1 MSFVSFLFFSHLPPM
16 RYTRTSPPLYA
27 HPFNR
32 CRHRAYFQLADIM
45 TCKIFFQ
52 ATLAPL
58 VRIQENVPQF
68 KLPPLEPGREY
79 QLAVYAVNAKGRS
92 ENYIFDRVRIGSLLM
107 PPYGMCMCKIIII
120 I

>member
-1 MSFVSFLFFSHLPPM
+1 MSFILSIFILLYIFHYTRISIFYMCVCVSFPTYSFFSL
-16 RYTRTSPPLYA
+16 L
-27 HPFNR
+27 
-32 CRHRAYFQLADIM
+32 
-45 TCKIFFQ
+45 K

-92 ENYIFDRVRIGSLLM
+92 ENYIFDRVRVGSLL
-107 PPYGMCMCKIIII
+107 PPYGKLHLENFQFII
-120 I
+120 